1 MRSRSGSSSSA
12 LRSVSWRRLIS
23 TSSSV
28 CDLVAGEQIAER
40 AGVVLADR
48 LVEAGHR
55 PRRRLDLAHLL
66 QRQLRRLRQLL
77 VGRLAAELGDQ
88 LALGARDLL
97 LALDDVHRDP
107 DRPRLVRDAALDGLA
122 DPPGRI
128 GGELEALAVVEL
140 LDRPDQPDDPL
151 LDQVEQRQAVPL
163 VALGDRD
170 DQPQVRVDHQIL
182 GFLVAALDPLGELDL
197 LLGGQQLVAA
207 GLVQEQLQR
216 VGGRVRELVVVEGG
230 VVLDDLPAVVAEAR
244 SPARRA
250 ARRHARARRRRD
262 RAPG

>member
-1 MRSRSGSSSSA
+1 MG
-12 LRSVSWRRLIS
+12 WRPS
-23 TSSSV
+23 F
-28 CDLVAGEQIAER
+28 
-40 AGVVLADR
+40 
-48 LVEAGHR
+48 
-55 PRRRLDLAHLL
+55 
-66 QRQLRRLRQLL
+66 
-77 VGRLAAELGDQ
+77 GDQ

-107 DRPRLVRDAALDGLA
+107 DRPRLVRDAALHGLA

-197 LLGGQQLVAA
+197 LLGGQQLVPA

-216 VGGRVRELVVVEGG
+216 VGGRVRELMVVEGG
-230 VVLDDLPAVVAEAR
+230 VVLDDVPAVVAELDPALVELLVDAR
-244 SPARRA
+244 ELVVVEVELMDELVELRQVDAALLLRPIDQRCQPVHQLSAWRVPA
-250 ARRHARARRRRD
+250 HSSD
-262 RAPG
+262 